1 VSDSVEDNWTERVAA
16 LDARLAPI
24 AHRKVDIND
33 PSWVTKLRAVR
44 PLDEAGVRTEA
55 EALVQELL
63 EAYAAGDEARRS
75 FIRGLFRTHGAF
87 AWAAGP
93 PGPRTTPEGLRMRLL
108 HFSVL
113 DQGADPRDA
122 KLSLDGIVSDARKA
136 RIDIDRTLAAVSEL
150 SSTEDRWGW
159 GPTRDWLLKRLS
171 RKA

>member
-1 VSDSVEDNWTERVAA
+1 VSNSLEDGWAERVAA

-24 AHRKVDIND
+24 AYRKVDISD
-33 PSWVTKLRAVR
+33 PRWVANLRAMR

-63 EAYAAGDEARRS
+63 EAYGVGDDSGRS

-93 PGPRTTPEGLRMRLL
+93 PGPRTTPEGLRLRLL

-113 DQGADPRDA
+113 DQGGDPRDA
-122 KLSLDGIVSDARKA
+122 KLSLDSIVTDAREGG
-136 RIDIDRTLAAVSEL
+136 IDVDGTLAAVAEL
-150 SSTEDRWGW
+150 SSSEDRWGW
-159 GPTRDWLLKRLS
+159 GPTRDWLLERLS